1 MIRLRVRIRFCKEG
15 DLRWISHRDLMR
27 TFERLFRRAGC
38 VLAMSQGYHPH
49 PRMSFPLALSV
60 GIRGA
65 EEVMEVQ
72 LAEQVDSADLVRR
85 LAAHAPPGL
94 LFTGASVLQDGQ
106 PKARVEYVQ
115 YEIPVPSDR
124 HAPLSNAIEQL
135 MSKPSYPVERAGH
148 KGPLDLLANLQEL
161 RLTDGRLRMR
171 MQIIATRSAGPRDL
185 LQALGMSDLEG
196 EGHTLVRTA
205 VEIAS

>member
-1 MIRLRVRIRFCKEG
+1 
-15 DLRWISHRDLMR
+15 MR

-72 LAEQVDSADLVRR
+72 LAEQVDSAELVRR
-85 LAAHAPPGL
+85 LAAHAPPDL

-106 PKARVEYVQ
+106 PKARVEHVQ

-124 HAPLSNAIEQL
+124 HAPLSSAIEQL
-135 MSKPSYPVERAGH
+135 MSKPFYPVERAGH
-148 KGPLDLLANLQEL
+148 KEPLDLLANLQEL
-161 RLTDGRLRMR
+161 RLSGGRLRMR
-171 MQIIATRSAGPRDL
+171 MQITATRSTGPRDL
-185 LQALGMSDLEG
+185 LQALGLSDLER
-196 EGHTLVRTA
+196 EGHTLARTV